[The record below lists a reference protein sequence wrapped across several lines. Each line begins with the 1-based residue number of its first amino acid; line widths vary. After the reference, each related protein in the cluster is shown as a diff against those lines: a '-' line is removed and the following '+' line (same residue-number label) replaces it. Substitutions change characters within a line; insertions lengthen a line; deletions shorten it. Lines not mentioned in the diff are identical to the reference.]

1 MTNLTES
8 YAQWSP
14 ALPPSWSM
22 HLLIRLNTWDEGWQS
37 SSLAAILTL
46 RPQMSVCVTD
56 YETHVIKSLLLN
68 TPSPDV
74 YFSSETVYSIVF
86 LAQREPIIRT
96 VFISAGF
103 SPSHFPSFFL
113 FLHIVFYWYLQS
125 FEIILHWAVSV
136 IELSSLCFSFTFHW
150 HVAIFLCAFTN
161 VCVDVCGCVSVS
173 AENLEKSLRQM
184 ERQLL
189 QLERDLETFSSPD
202 DPNDMFF
209 TKMAISFTHTC
220 THLSVES
227 IIQGSYCNNLNR
239 ASIIWILP

>member
-37 SSLAAILTL
+37 SPSAAILTL

-96 VFISAGF
+96 VFSSAGF
-103 SPSHFPSFFL
+103 SPSHFPSFFIFAYCFLLILAELRNNTALSCKCNWVVFSLL
-113 FLHIVFYWYLQS
+113 FLHISLARGDISVCFYKR
-125 FEIILHWAVSV
+125 
-136 IELSSLCFSFTFHW
+136 
-150 HVAIFLCAFTN
+150 
-161 VCVDVCGCVSVS
+161 VCWCMWVCVSVCRES
-173 AENLEKSLRQM
+173 GKEPAADGAAAAAAG
-184 ERQLL
+184 ERPGDFLL
-189 QLERDLETFSSPD
+189 PWWPQWHVL
-202 DPNDMFF
+202 
-209 TKMAISFTHTC
+209 H
-220 THLSVES
+220 
-227 IIQGSYCNNLNR
+227 
-239 ASIIWILP
+239 